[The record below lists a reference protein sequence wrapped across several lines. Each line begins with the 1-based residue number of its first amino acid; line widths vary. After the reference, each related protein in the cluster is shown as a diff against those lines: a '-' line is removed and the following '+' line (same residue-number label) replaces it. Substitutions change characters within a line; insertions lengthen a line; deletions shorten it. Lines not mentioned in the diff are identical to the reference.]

1 MTMKNTRKISE
12 HADKNKKKISKLAK
26 GGRNPKINKDEVCV
40 SSDVV
45 FEEQEYCCRDVC
57 C

>member
-1 MTMKNTRKISE
+1 MKNTRKISE